1 MSYFP
6 NPTAVIQS
14 TNNNNEIAQ
23 QVTIN
28 SSQNLNQI
36 NQDKQLIYNHPLYPV
51 LEIIYR
57 NVEKLQKLEG
67 LQKQDQQ
74 QKSLK
79 SSADS
84 SSSSSIEKD
93 TKELIKS
100 QLSQF
105 QQNILVQTNFDFKNN
120 KVDRLVSTSPER
132 SYPSRPVPDIKIF
145 YHYQTSR
152 QINPN
157 FIYIYRLLQIFLLLL
172 QIRLLVILLL

>member
-14 TNNNNEIAQ
+14 TNNNNEIAITQ
-23 QVTIN
+23 QISSN
-28 SSQNLNQI
+28 SSQNQNQI

-79 SSADS
+79 SSAES

-93 TKELIKS
+93 TKEVIKS
-100 QLSQF
+100 QLNQF
-105 QQNILVQTNFDFKNN
+105 QQGILVQSSFDFKNN
-120 KVDRLVSTSPER
+120 KVDRLVS
-132 SYPSRPVPDIKIF
+132 I
-145 YHYQTSR
+145 
-152 QINPN
+152 
-157 FIYIYRLLQIFLLLL
+157 
-172 QIRLLVILLL
+172 